1 MKQHEII
8 EIREKVLKKIRDAS
22 IDMDDSSINL
32 SEEGKLAIFP
42 KSETPLPMQ
51 FAENFTEA
59 GGMFYFAE
67 SKNEL
72 KQVLNSVL
80 KELNFLSVFCSNDYY
95 ANLIM
100 SDTYAII
107 SNPDDLPTVQAVIS
121 ECEFLCA
128 RTGSI
133 LMSSYLSAGRRGV
146 AMNDALII
154 IAKQDQVLPDIEEA
168 LRETQKKYNGRFPSQ
183 LSFVTGPSRT
193 ADIEKQLI
201 LGAHGSK
208 RVFVFIYD
216 E

>member
-8 EIREKVLKKIRDAS
+8 EIREKVLKKIRNALIDA
-22 IDMDDSSINL
+22 DEQSINL
-32 SEEGKLAIFP
+32 SDEGKLAVFP
-42 KSETPLPMQ
+42 ESDTPLPMK
-51 FAENFTEA
+51 FAESFTEA
-59 GGMFYFAE
+59 GGMFYYAE
-67 SKNEL
+67 SEKEL
-72 KQVLNSVL
+72 KQILNSVL
-80 KELNFLSVFCSNDYY
+80 KELNYLSVFCANDQL
-95 ANLIM
+95 ADLIM

-107 SNPDDLPTVQAVIS
+107 SNPDDLPTVSAVIS

-154 IAKQDQVLPDIEEA
+154 IASQNQILLDIEDA
-168 LRETQKKYNGRFPSQ
+168 LRETHKKYKGRFPSQ

-193 ADIEKQLI
+193 ADIEKQLV

>member
-8 EIREKVLKKIRDAS
+8 EIREKVLKKIRNALLDTEES
-22 IDMDDSSINL
+22 SSLLMDEKKMVS
-32 SEEGKLAIFP
+32 FV
-42 KSETPLPMQ
+42 KSDTPLPMQ

-67 SKNEL
+67 SQKEL
-72 KQVLNSVL
+72 KQALNSVL
-80 KELNFLSVFCSNDYY
+80 KKLKFLSVFCSNDYY

-154 IAKQDQVLPDIEEA
+154 IAKQDQVLPDIEDA

-193 ADIEKQLI
+193 ADIEKQLV

>member
-8 EIREKVLKKIRDAS
+8 EIREKVLKKIRNALLDS
-22 IDMDDSSINL
+22 DDSAINL
-32 SEEGKLAIFP
+32 SEEGKSAVFP
-42 KSETPLPMQ
+42 ESNTPLPMQ

-59 GGMFYFAE
+59 GGMFYYAE
-67 SKNEL
+67 SEKEL
-72 KQVLNSVL
+72 KQALNSVL
-80 KELNFLSVFCSNDYY
+80 KELKYQSVFCANDNF

-107 SNPDDLPTVQAVIS
+107 SNPDDLPTVPAVIS

-133 LMSSYLSAGRRGV
+133 LMSSYLSAGRRGI

-154 IAKQDQVLPDIEEA
+154 IASQNQVLPDIEDA
-168 LRETQKKYNGRFPSQ
+168 LRETHKKYKGRFPSQ

-193 ADIEKQLI
+193 ADIEKQLV

>member
-8 EIREKVLKKIRDAS
+8 EIREKVLKKIRNALLDTEE
-22 IDMDDSSINL
+22 SSSL
-32 SEEGKLAIFP
+32 LKDEQKMVSFV
-42 KSETPLPMQ
+42 KSDTPLPMQ

-67 SKNEL
+67 NQKEL
-72 KQVLNSVL
+72 KQALNATLNKL
-80 KELNFLSVFCSNDYY
+80 KYQTVFCSNDYY
-95 ANLIM
+95 ANLVM

-154 IAKQDQVLPDIEEA
+154 IAKQDQVLPDIEDA